1 MRRSLQG
8 RPGAAGF
15 SLAEVLVALSLMWI
29 ALMAAA
35 PLFITALKETASGAD
50 IGSVGAAA
58 VDRMELLRGTDFYS
72 LAAGGSVASN
82 VSGFSDTANP
92 VWTVRWQITDNATP
106 ATLKTISVRAIAT
119 RQVIGL
125 QKEITLNS
133 VRAR

>member
-1 MRRSLQG
+1 MRDRSGQ
-8 RPGAAGF
+8 PGVAGF

-35 PLFITALKETASGAD
+35 PLFVSALKETASGAD

-58 VDRMELLRGTDFYS
+58 VDRMELLRATDVYS
-72 LAAGGSVASN
+72 LAAGGSLASN
-82 VSGFSDTANP
+82 VIGFSDTSNP
-92 VWTVRWQITDNATP
+92 AWTVRWQITDNASP
-106 ATLKTISVRAIAT
+106 ATLKTISVRVIAV

-133 VRAR
+133 VRGR